1 MNTVINHIPIHNY
14 ENNINPDSDKS
25 APVLPNINM
34 RESQC
39 NILDDTPTF
48 TEALKRTTCILYRYR
63 TIVTHT
69 EGVILRALWL
79 KFSRSLEN
87 EIPISTFYKL
97 LKSCTNSNCPSA
109 LYLINLCY
117 KV

>member
-1 MNTVINHIPIHNY
+1 MNSLIDPIPIRNL
-14 ENNINPDSDKS
+14 ESNLNTDSEKS
-25 APVLPNINM
+25 TPILPAINM

-48 TEALKRTTCILYRYR
+48 TEALKRTTCIYYLYR

-109 LYLINLCY
+109 LYLLNMYY